1 MEGKKTKEGL
11 NVHSR
16 LLQERGRNK
25 RPTQVLSW
33 PRDFR
38 QDFPETSIRA
48 GERGRRLLRWKMVT
62 LPSGTWNA
70 PLILGCHRSSG
81 GQSLCIF
88 RKTSDLWR

>member
-11 NVHSR
+11 NVRSR

-38 QDFPETSIRA
+38 QDFRDQHP
-48 GERGRRLLRWKMVT
+48 RRRTGQAAAPMVDGDVT
-62 LPSGTWNA
+62 LWDLERFPDPGM
-70 PLILGCHRSSG
+70 PPKLGWTKPAHL
-81 GQSLCIF
+81 QKNL
-88 RKTSDLWR
+88 